1 MDVSACAELPSLTP
15 HVLPLSSL
23 FCPPIPRNAETFWRF
38 CHFWIQFR
46 IVMMNT
52 HVAYTWLLC
61 YKARPQIILV
71 VAQYRALK
79 KVAANASQCCPGG
92 QCHRPSL
99 SCTDHFLTH
108 CPEIL
113 LLFITLVFNTCY
125 PLFPPINLKP
135 LPGPQV

>member
-52 HVAYTWLLC
+52 HVAYTWLLY

-71 VAQYRALK
+71 VAQYRVLK
-79 KVAANASQCCPGG
+79 KSCRKCITVLPWRPVSQT
-92 QCHRPSL
+92 QFVLYRPFSDSL
-99 SCTDHFLTH
+99 S
-108 CPEIL
+108 
-113 LLFITLVFNTCY
+113 
-125 PLFPPINLKP
+125 
-135 LPGPQV
+135 